1 MKPRALR
8 AGASLLVF
16 ALSLAGC
23 ANYSGLD
30 TQGRRLGAAD
40 LQAGKTLGGVALSP
54 AAWPKG
60 DWWTRLGDPQL
71 DSLIGEAL
79 RDSPDMQVAS
89 ARAHQASAA
98 AYAADAER
106 MPTLDASAGVSR
118 SRLARDQDPT
128 GQGGSY
134 STLRSLSAT
143 FNYTFDLWGGQRDA
157 WEAAL
162 GQARAA
168 EVDRQAAQL
177 TLAADVARAYSQLGQ
192 AHIVNDLTQED
203 LKRTRQML
211 ELSQRRLASGIDSQY
226 QLQQTESLEASSQ
239 EQAINA
245 QKQLRS
251 AQIALAVL
259 LGKGPDRGQQIARP
273 NVLKPAA
280 VALPSVLPA
289 ELLGR
294 RPDLVAARWRVEAA
308 SKSIDASKTRFYPNL
323 NLSAAA
329 GTQAL
334 LGDAIFG
341 APSRFFNIAPTVS
354 LPIFDGGR
362 LRADLDAR
370 DADYDLAVAQ
380 YNKSLVRALGEVS
393 DSIDQLHALGQQI
406 AAKQRATDIAQQSYD
421 TVMQRYGSGIGNY
434 LDVLSIEQQLLQSQ
448 RQLAELN
455 AEQIDLSIQLMQ
467 ALGAAT
473 RPTPRPP
480 HCSRLPAINKTPRYF
495 SWPLHPPRTL
505 PLPSRTSTISASA
518 RRCCS
523 GCWCSYSCLAPV
535 CGPGTSSTGAGAK
548 TPTTPM

>member
-8 AGASLLVF
+8 AGASLLVL

-71 DSLIGEAL
+71 NSLIGEAL

-467 ALGAAT
+467 ALGGGYQADTQAAALLST
-473 RPTPRPP
+473 
-480 HCSRLPAINKTPRYF
+480 SRNQ
-495 SWPLHPPRTL
+495 
-505 PLPSRTSTISASA
+505 
-518 RRCCS
+518 
-523 GCWCSYSCLAPV
+523 
-535 CGPGTSSTGAGAK
+535 
-548 TPTTPM
+548 